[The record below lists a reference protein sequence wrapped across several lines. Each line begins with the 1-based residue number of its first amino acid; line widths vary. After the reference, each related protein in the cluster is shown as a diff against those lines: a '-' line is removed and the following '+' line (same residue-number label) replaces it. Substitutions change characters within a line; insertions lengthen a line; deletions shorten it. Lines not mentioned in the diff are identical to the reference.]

1 MTFVPEE
8 LNIEFRYMLLD
19 VTAELTRSECRQ
31 IAFAEGLPK
40 SLYTC
45 DEETNEDLKL
55 LVLHTLEAKGRFDP
69 LNPDGLC
76 QILKKRN
83 RHDVTREVEKYKAG
97 QHFKDA
103 KKLDKEQKKL
113 SKRQKGG
120 PSIEEHT
127 PIPVDMDTV
136 EELLALARTKTIVLI
151 DKEMKALNICARQ
164 VEEYRKGKIDYPQV
178 KASFKK
184 FTEVVER
191 SGRTMQ
197 KALSASSI
205 KSESSTEGSADSP
218 TSCTGKHYLFCF
230 SVLIHVW
237 LFPNLQVENCT
248 PQ

>member
-1 MTFVPEE
+1 MAFIPEE

-19 VTAELTRSECRQ
+19 VTAELTRAECRQ

-45 DEETNEDLKL
+45 DQDTNEDLKL
-55 LVLHTLEAKGRFDP
+55 LVLHTMEAKGRFDP

-83 RHDVTREVEKYKAG
+83 RHDVAREIDKYKAG
-97 QHFKDA
+97 QRFKEV
-103 KKLDKEQKKL
+103 KKLEKEQKRKL

-120 PSIEEHT
+120 PSRPPKPEN
-127 PIPVDMDTV
+127 MDAA

-164 VEEYRKGKIDYPQV
+164 VEQYRNREIDYDQV

-184 FTEVVER
+184 FTDVVER

-197 KALSASSI
+197 TALSGSSI
-205 KSESSTEGSADSP
+205 KSESSTSSTEGSADSP
-218 TSCTGKHYLFCF
+218 TDCTGKYL
-230 SVLIHVW
+230 LRII
-237 LFPNLQVENCT
+237 
-248 PQ
+248 